1 MEGRGS
7 VPAVGD
13 GWIRRSMAPVAGVAD
28 QLQARF
34 SPSAVMR
41 VCKMF
46 GGWKLRPRRK
56 RNQNCFHGEFG
67 RRKRNGEPRALA
79 LAPLMLAW
87 SFAVCTHAG
96 LASGDWSG
104 GEK

>member
-1 MEGRGS
+1 LEGRGS

-67 RRKRNGEPRALA
+67 RNGEATRA

-87 SFAVCTHAG
+87 SLQFAVCTHAG
-96 LASGDWSG
+96 FASGDWSG
-104 GEK
+104 GKK